1 MMAEDFEKTL
11 EIEYN
16 YYYGLLSVGDFQTK
30 NRDNLCKNIVKDF
43 IAKLYQTNIK
53 RLYTEINHRKVFCNI
68 YVEGSDTRKLKESL
82 KVTMTFDGDFSKT
95 DYMNFLRVCFKTL
108 FKVEYDCLIG
118 SVDWDNQK

>member
-16 YYYGLLSVGDFQTK
+16 YYYGLLSVGDFHTK

-43 IAKLYQTNIK
+43 IAKLYQTNLK
-53 RLYTEINHRKVFCNI
+53 RLYTEINHRKVFCNV

-82 KVTMTFDGDFSKT
+82 KITMTFDGDFSKT

-108 FKVEYDCLIG
+108 FKVEYDCLVG